1 MFNRRDFVRSSVLAA
16 LATAVSCKPKPTSVQ
31 KSNPH
36 SKKGK
41 PVVLATWDN
50 RNATT
55 AAMKALQEGGS
66 ALDAVEAGARVP
78 EADPNDTSV
87 GYGGFPDRDGHVTL
101 DACIMDHRGNTGA
114 VCFLEGIKHPISVAR
129 KVMEQTP
136 HNMLCGSGALAF
148 AREMGF
154 PEENLLTEKSR
165 RAWEQWLEEKE
176 YRPVINIERHDTIG
190 ILALDAQG
198 KLCGACTTS
207 GMAFKMSGRVG
218 DSPIIG
224 AGLFVDSQ
232 VGGAC
237 ATGLGELVTQTL
249 GSFLIVELMR
259 QGYSPQAA
267 CEEAVVR
274 IINRAKAAGVEEY
287 QAGFLALSKDGEH
300 GAYAVVKGFNYAL
313 YQNEQNRVYEAGYK
327 LSL

>member
-16 LATAVSCKPKPTSVQ
+16 LATAASCKPKLNPAQ
-31 KSNPH
+31 KSNPN
-36 SKKGK
+36 SRQGK

-50 RNATT
+50 RKAT
-55 AAMKALQEGGS
+55 AAAMNALEEGGS
-66 ALDAVEAGARVP
+66 ALDAAEAGARVP
-78 EADPNDTSV
+78 EADPKDTSV

-114 VCFLEGIKHPISVAR
+114 VCFLENIKHPISVAR

-154 PEENLLTEKSR
+154 PEEDLLTDTSR
-165 RAWEQWLEEKE
+165 TAWQNWLKEKE

-198 KLCGACTTS
+198 NLSGACTTS

-224 AGLFVDSQ
+224 AGLFVDGA

-249 GSFLIVELMR
+249 GSFLVVELMR
-259 QGYSPQAA
+259 QGHSPQAA
-267 CEEAVVR
+267 CEEAVKR
-274 IINRAKAAGVEEY
+274 IVQRAEAAGIEEY
-287 QAGFLALSKDGEH
+287 QAGFLALRKDGEH

-313 YQNEQNRVYEAGYK
+313 YQHEQNTVYEAGYK